1 MHGGIILYL
10 HSMRLQTQLPHE
22 NAHGDPLININPII
36 IFLRDTIIWTSKIQ
50 LKMLKQKKCLN
61 LQ

>member
-1 MHGGIILYL
+1 
-10 HSMRLQTQLPHE
+10 MRLQTQLPHE

-50 LKMLKQKKCLN
+50 LKILKQKKCLN